1 MYKVEHLQ
9 NLQVLS
15 VLCQFFRRD
24 RSHCRTKYADGF
36 AFVPSALVSLSHREI
51 LERSNMKK
59 LGLYVHVPFCQKKCN
74 YCDFYSCASKEKMSG
89 YVSAL
94 ITHIKNDAPFYKD
107 YEIDSVFF
115 GGGTPSLIEPSDF
128 EKIAQALKD
137 SFNFSNDC
145 EFTIEANPG
154 TITKEKLITYKNS
167 GVNRLSIG
175 LQTTFDDKLKELGR
189 IHTYGEFV
197 ENFNLARACGFDN
210 ISVDVMY
217 SLPNQTVDELL
228 QTIVTVCDL
237 SPEHISSY
245 CLKIE
250 EKTVFGKIKDSLS
263 LPSEDTEYEMYI
275 SMCAL
280 LEKRGYM
287 QYEISNFAKAG
298 HESRHNLKYWQSEEY
313 IGFGPSAHSYV
324 NGKRY
329 YYSPNLS
336 SYINSVEQSK
346 TVEKIYEDGENEQN
360 LDEISK
366 TDEYVMLKLR
376 LSSGISEDE
385 FFARFGMPLL
395 EKYPK
400 ITAYLDSG
408 YMKKSNGSYS
418 FTPKG
423 FFVSNYI
430 LTEILNF
437 DN

>member
-1 MYKVEHLQ
+1 
-9 NLQVLS
+9 
-15 VLCQFFRRD
+15 
-24 RSHCRTKYADGF
+24 
-36 AFVPSALVSLSHREI
+36 
-51 LERSNMKK
+51 MKH
-59 LGLYVHVPFCQKKCN
+59 LGLYIHVPFCKQKCN
-74 YCDFYSCASKEKMSG
+74 YCDFYSCASSER
-89 YVSAL
+89 VSSYINAL
-94 ITHIKNDAPFYKD
+94 ITHIKAEAHLYKD

-115 GGGTPSLIEPSDF
+115 GGGTPSLLEASDF
-128 EKIAQALKD
+128 KRIAEALKD
-137 SFNFSNDC
+137 SFNFSSNC
-145 EFTIEANPG
+145 EFTVEANPC
-154 TITKEKLITYKNS
+154 TISREKLLSYKKS

-175 LQTTFDDKLKELGR
+175 LQTTFDDKLRELGR

-228 QTIVTVCDL
+228 QTLVAVCDL

-250 EKTVFGKIKDSLS
+250 EKTVFGKIKDTLS

-298 HESRHNLKYWQSEEY
+298 RESRHNLKYWQSEEY
-313 IGFGPSAHSYV
+313 VGFGPSAHSYV

-336 SYINSVEQSK
+336 SYINSVEQSG
-346 TVEKIYEDGENEQN
+346 TVEKIYEDGENERN
-360 LDEISK
+360 LDEISQ

-376 LSSGISEDE
+376 LSKGISEDE

-430 LTEILNF
+430 FTEILNF